1 MGGGAVTEPDGG
13 YEDDWDD
20 DEPADQDGKP

>member
-1 MGGGAVTEPDGG
+1 MGGGVVTEPDGG